1 MAKPL
6 ARPFLPD
13 KAARTLGMITGV
25 IMFVFVTM
33 HFLNHALLLVSEET
47 AGQIL
52 QVFKII
58 WRNPLGTVLL
68 YGAFAVHFLL
78 ALRSLYLMR
87 HFDTRIGTVIQ
98 IGFGLSLPILI
109 SAHVISARLPILFGG
124 PDGRYDSVIRFMWS
138 DSLFAARMF
147 AAVLVAWIHGCI
159 GVYFA
164 VSHREWYQR
173 FANVFFAAAII
184 VPTLTLAG
192 IVASGQR
199 LGPASATDRGDLS
212 QLPKELHGSWI
223 AQSPNLDLSQIEI
236 RFFAILAVC
245 CVAVLILTVIRTS
258 RRKVLEIA
266 VTYSHGAS
274 VRVPRGTSVLEA
286 SHIGHIDHYSACGGK
301 GRCSTCRVRVMETEG
316 PLPPP
321 NAIEQATLSRIQAAP
336 DIRLSCQL
344 RPDYDLVVDLQLLV
358 PKGGDRRSLNDEPNG
373 GREKE
378 ILVMFTDLRNF
389 TTISENSLP
398 YDIVFLLNSYFAILV
413 QAIEASGGRVD
424 KYIGDGV
431 MAIFDVDERGASEV
445 CRRAL
450 GAAARI
456 VAETKKLN
464 KTLRKDFSVDLEV
477 AIGMH
482 YGPAIVGL
490 VGYGKVATLTA
501 IGDTVNVASR
511 LENVAKQFNASVAVS
526 ETVMLLAD
534 LPHEGMSTQLV
545 ALKGRRVEMRVLLI
559 SAEQIARYR

>member
-1 MAKPL
+1 M
-6 ARPFLPD
+6 
-13 KAARTLGMITGV
+13 
-25 IMFVFVTM
+25 
-33 HFLNHALLLVSEET
+33 LLVSEEA
-47 AGQIL
+47 AGHVL
-52 QVFKII
+52 RVFKVI
-58 WRNPLGTVLL
+58 WRNPLGAIVL
-68 YGAFAVHFLL
+68 YGAFIIHFLL

-87 HFDTRIGTVIQ
+87 HFDMRIGKMVQ
-98 IGFGLSLPILI
+98 LGFGLSLPILI
-109 SAHVISARLPILFGG
+109 SAHVISARLPILFAG
-124 PDGRYDSVIRFMWS
+124 PDSRYDTVIRFMWS
-138 DSLFAARMF
+138 DSLFAFRMF
-147 AAVLVAWIHGCI
+147 AAIFVAWIHGCI
-159 GVYFA
+159 GLYSA
-164 VSHREWYQR
+164 ISHREWYQR
-173 FANVFFAAAII
+173 FANLFFAAAVI
-184 VPTLTLAG
+184 VPTLALAG

-199 LGPASATDRGDLS
+199 LDPATAGDRGDLS
-212 QLPKELHGSWI
+212 TLPQELHGNWI
-223 AQSPNLDLSQIEI
+223 AQSLNLDLSQIE
-236 RFFAILAVC
+236 RHFFIILAAC
-245 CVAVLILTVIRTS
+245 CAVVLVLSIIRKS
-258 RRKVLEIA
+258 RQKELEIA
-266 VTYSHGAS
+266 ITYTHGAF

-301 GRCSTCRVRVMETEG
+301 GRCSTCRVRVVETDG

-321 NAIEQATLSRIQAAP
+321 NAIEQATLGRIQAQP
-336 DIRLSCQL
+336 DVRLSCQL
-344 RPDYDLVVDLQLLV
+344 RPDYDLVVDQQLLV

-378 ILVMFTDLRNF
+378 ILVMFSDLRNF
-389 TTISENSLP
+389 TTISESSLP

-413 QAIEASGGRVD
+413 QAIEAAGGRVD

-431 MAIFDVDERGASEV
+431 MAIFDIDKRGASDV

-511 LENVAKQFNASVAVS
+511 LENVAKQFNAAVAVS

-534 LPHEGMSTQLV
+534 LPHEGMSTQLI

>member
-13 KAARTLGMITGV
+13 KAARSLGLITGV
-25 IMFVFVTM
+25 IMFAFVSM
-33 HFLNHALLLVSEET
+33 HFLNHAMLLVSEEA
-47 AGQIL
+47 AGQVL
-52 QVFKII
+52 RVFKII
-58 WRNPLGTVLL
+58 WRNPLGAVLL

-78 ALRSLYLMR
+78 ALRALYLMR
-87 HFDTRIGTVIQ
+87 HFDTRLGTMIQ
-98 IGFGLSLPILI
+98 IGFGLSLPVLI
-109 SAHVISARLPILFGG
+109 SAHVISARLPILFNG
-124 PDGRYDSVIRFMWS
+124 PDSRYDIVIRFMWS
-138 DSLFAARMF
+138 DGLFAARMF
-147 AAVLVAWIHGCI
+147 AAILVAWIHGCI
-159 GVYFA
+159 GVYSA
-164 VSHREWYQR
+164 ISHREWYQR
-173 FANVFFAAAII
+173 FANGFFAAAII

-199 LGPASATDRGDLS
+199 LGPATSADLGDLS
-212 QLPKELHGSWI
+212 ELPKELHGSWI
-223 AQSPNLDLSQIEI
+223 AQSPNLDLSQIES
-236 RFFAILAVC
+236 RFFLILAVC
-245 CVAVLILTVIRTS
+245 CTAVLVLSIIRKS
-258 RRKVLEIA
+258 RQNVLEIA
-266 VTYSHGAS
+266 VSYSHGAF

-301 GRCSTCRVRVMETEG
+301 GRCSTCRVRVVETEG

-321 NAIEQATLSRIQAAP
+321 NAIEQATLGRIQAEP

-378 ILVMFTDLRNF
+378 ILVMFSDLRNF
-389 TTISENSLP
+389 TTISESSLP

-413 QAIEASGGRVD
+413 QAIEAAGGRVD

-464 KTLRKDFSVDLEV
+464 KTLRKDFSIDLEV

-511 LENVAKQFNASVAVS
+511 LENVAKQFNAAVAVS

-534 LPHEGMSTQLV
+534 LPHEGMSTQLI